1 MTFELL
7 RIRIWGFNRFSICE
21 KAESACSRH
30 KLTGSPLY
38 ALAFPTFCKK
48 DCSVVILS
56 FHSAKKCGTRNC
68 LYSFHRM
75 PSWFEFSASP
85 RHPTPPE
92 PLSIQLYLI
101 SFL

>member
-7 RIRIWGFNRFSICE
+7 RIRICGFNHFSICE

-38 ALAFPTFCKK
+38 ALAFSTFCKK

-56 FHSAKKCGTRNC
+56 FHSAKKVW
-68 LYSFHRM
+68 YQ
-75 PSWFEFSASP
+75 E
-85 RHPTPPE
+85 
-92 PLSIQLYLI
+92 LSVLLPWNA
-101 SFL
+101 FLV